1 MKRTTKFV
9 AALSLLAL
17 LVVGQVSYAAET
29 NQNTPTMMSGGMSN
43 MMKMMDNPGMINMM
57 NTMNSPEG
65 QAMMKNCN
73 KFMESNT
80 GVNKNEPAN

>member
-9 AALSLLAL
+9 AGLSLLAL
-17 LVVGQVSYAAET
+17 LVVGQASYAAEM
-29 NQNTPTMMSGGMSN
+29 NQNTLSMMSGMSN
-43 MMKMMDNPGMINMM
+43 MMNMMDNPGMINMM
-57 NTMNSPEG
+57 NAMNSPEG